1 MHGVLALRP
10 RVEHMKISK
19 LMIGFA
25 LLAIGLFLS
34 IGAWNTIQSYQ
45 GGILSNPHVRPG
57 PEYPFWMPLS
67 YIVFK
72 VPDYLLQYL
81 ILGVFT
87 ATVGITIIV
96 SSLLKQLIPYNDSQG
111 ANSVGE

>member
-1 MHGVLALRP
+1 MFGIAFLA
-10 RVEHMKISK
+10 
-19 LMIGFA
+19 F
-25 LLAIGLFLS
+25 GLFLS
-34 IGAWNTIQSYQ
+34 VGAWNTIQSYQ

-87 ATVGITIIV
+87 ATIGITILVPPLWKRFAGIEDD
-96 SSLLKQLIPYNDSQG
+96 QR
-111 ANSVGE
+111 

>member
-1 MHGVLALRP
+1 MNGFPALRL

-45 GGILSNPHVRPG
+45 GGIISKPHVRPG

-87 ATVGITIIV
+87 ATVGITILV
-96 SSLLKQLIPYNDSQG
+96 PPLWKRL
-111 ANSVGE
+111 VGNMGDN